1 MSKKEQTPDPQQ
13 NLAELAARFYRK
25 AEEAASG
32 PQAGAVKSVFK
43 SLHELFT
50 KDVTR
55 QGLSDLFSRDPQD
68 AFRFF
73 TRGIDFTALK
83 PLPWYRRYPEIAA
96 RVFIALAYRLSPA
109 RRIAFAVATFTFLI
123 GFIPVVNLRSEAEG
137 GTVLVF
143 SGGLSNIYWLLS
155 ICIFGM
161 LLLMELRDKVTLK
174 ADLEI
179 ARQIQ
184 FGLVPL
190 GLFERD
196 GWRIFSEM
204 RPANTVGG
212 DYIDIIELDPPHQ
225 IALVVADVAGKGMP
239 AALLMALLQAS
250 LRTLVTAGHR
260 GPDLIA
266 KLNDYL
272 SASIPDNSLITMF
285 YVEVDIRTGLL
296 RYVNAG
302 HNHPILLRAGSEVER
317 LQTTSL
323 VLGAFGDTPFE
334 SRESCLGPGD
344 HLLVFTDGLTEA
356 ANARDEEYGEERLVS
371 LFKSRA
377 ASDQTELMQALIEDV
392 LAFCSGNR
400 PHDDIT
406 LMSVTRH

>member
-1 MSKKEQTPDPQQ
+1 MAKKEQATGTQQ
-13 NLAELAARFYRK
+13 SLADLAARFYNR
-25 AEEAASG
+25 AEEAAGG
-32 PQAGAVKSVFK
+32 PQAGAVKSVFR

-73 TRGIDFTALK
+73 TRGIDFEALK
-83 PLPWYRRYPEIAA
+83 PLPWYRRYPETAA

-109 RRIAFAVATFTFLI
+109 RRIAFAVATFAFLI
-123 GFIPVVNLRSEAEG
+123 GFIPNVTVRSGEHG
-137 GTVLVF
+137 GSIMI
-143 SGGLSNIYWLLS
+143 SGGFSNIYWLFS
-155 ICIFGM
+155 IGIFSI
-161 LLLMELRDKVTLK
+161 LLLMELRDKMTLK
-174 ADLEI
+174 ADLDI

-190 GLFERD
+190 GLRERD
-196 GWRIFSEM
+196 GWSVFTEM

-212 DYIDIIELDPPHQ
+212 DYLDIIELDPPE
-225 IALVVADVAGKGMP
+225 IGLVVADVAGKGMP

-250 LRTLVTAGHR
+250 LRTLITAGHR

-272 SASIPDNSLITMF
+272 SVSIPDNSLVTMF
-285 YVEVDIRTGLL
+285 YAELDTATGML

-302 HNHPILLRAGSEVER
+302 HNHPVLLRKGGTVER
-317 LQTTSL
+317 LGTTSM
-323 VLGAFGDTPFE
+323 VLGVFEETSFQTCE
-334 SRESCLGPGD
+334 SRLEPGD

-356 ANARDEEYGEERLVS
+356 ANDKDDEYGEERLIGI
-371 LFKSRA
+371 LKSGA
-377 ASDQTELMQALIEDV
+377 ESDQAELVKVLLDDL
-392 LAFCSGNR
+392 LAFCQGNR

-406 LMSVTRH
+406 LMSVVRK